1 MKISLQFCHIG
12 YKPDN
17 CDPSY
22 SPGMESDLFTQDKW
36 KDRDAEK
43 NRGGNK
49 HVEGPGSEQSR
60 KKWGRE
66 GEREE
71 KTGEG
76 ERKESFISKCMKQ
89 VNVFEIFFFKK
100 IN

>member
-1 MKISLQFCHIG
+1 M
-12 YKPDN
+12 
-17 CDPSY
+17 
-22 SPGMESDLFTQDKW
+22 
-36 KDRDAEK
+36 
-43 NRGGNK
+43 
-49 HVEGPGSEQSR
+49 EGPGSEQSR

-66 GEREE
+66 GDREE

-100 IN
+100 INLKI